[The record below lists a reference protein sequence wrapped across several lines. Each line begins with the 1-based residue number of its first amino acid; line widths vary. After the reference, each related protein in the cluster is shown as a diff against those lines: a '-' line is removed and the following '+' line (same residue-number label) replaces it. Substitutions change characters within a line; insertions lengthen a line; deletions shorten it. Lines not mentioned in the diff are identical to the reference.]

1 MWDSIVCA
9 PVPSAQKGCRVDS
22 RKYNL
27 VETCNRFSM
36 VVAIVFDTSVNPC
49 HLQIYVVAN
58 SFLPCELVWLAA
70 SAQTFCDIYSFT

>member
-1 MWDSIVCA
+1 MWDSKACA
-9 PVPSAQKGCRVDS
+9 PVSAHKGCRVDS